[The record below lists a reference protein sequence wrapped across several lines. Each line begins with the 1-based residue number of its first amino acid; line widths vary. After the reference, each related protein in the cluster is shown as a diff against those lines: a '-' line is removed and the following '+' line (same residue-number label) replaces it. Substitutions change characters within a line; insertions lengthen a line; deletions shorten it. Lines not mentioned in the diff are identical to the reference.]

1 MFLVVLHFEKK
12 VIFADKNNSYSVKII
27 IFLPR
32 FRFLKAI
39 MRQYFNWKTYLI
51 IAAMC
56 IVGASLY
63 YTNQLAAKLAD
74 EERKNIGQLVE
85 ALKILNTTEDPTA
98 LQLASLVIEQ
108 NKTIPL
114 ILTDDKGLIVSS
126 INLDSNEVKK
136 TPAYTN
142 DMLARFKELH
152 LPIVFEYSGGKQHV
166 YYGES
171 NLLTQLRY
179 YPYIQLTIIV
189 LFLVI
194 VLIALTSAHR
204 SLQNQVWVGLSKET
218 AHQLGTPLSS
228 IEGWLEL
235 LKDSEENAEAV
246 SEMQKDLD
254 RLKLVADRFGK
265 VGSAPQLEEENLIIR
280 LQNMVDYMQKRAPSK
295 VSIGL
300 TTNVSDVPVNIS
312 GPLFDWVIENLMR
325 NALDAMDGKGEIEV
339 RIQDNKQQVI
349 VDVSDTGKGI
359 LKHQIKKIFDP
370 GFTTKKRGWG
380 LGLSLSKR
388 IIEKYH
394 HGSLFVKQ
402 SELGKG
408 TTFRILLRR

>member
-1 MFLVVLHFEKK
+1 
-12 VIFADKNNSYSVKII
+12 
-27 IFLPR
+27 
-32 FRFLKAI
+32 

-142 DMLARFKELH
+142 EMLARFKELH

-235 LKDSEENAEAV
+235 LKDNEGNAEAV

-300 TTNVSDVPVNIS
+300 TTNNNDVPVNIS

>member
-1 MFLVVLHFEKK
+1 
-12 VIFADKNNSYSVKII
+12 
-27 IFLPR
+27 
-32 FRFLKAI
+32 

-142 DMLARFKELH
+142 EMLARFKELH

-235 LKDSEENAEAV
+235 LKDSEENAESV

-295 VSIGL
+295 VSISL
-300 TTNVSDVPVNIS
+300 TTNNTDVPVNIS

>member
-1 MFLVVLHFEKK
+1 
-12 VIFADKNNSYSVKII
+12 
-27 IFLPR
+27 
-32 FRFLKAI
+32 

-142 DMLARFKELH
+142 EMLARFKELH

-295 VSIGL
+295 VSISL
-300 TTNVSDVPVNIS
+300 TTNNTDVPVNIS

>member
-1 MFLVVLHFEKK
+1 
-12 VIFADKNNSYSVKII
+12 
-27 IFLPR
+27 
-32 FRFLKAI
+32 

-142 DMLARFKELH
+142 EMLARFKELH

-295 VSIGL
+295 VSISL
-300 TTNVSDVPVNIS
+300 TTNNADVPVNIS

>member
-1 MFLVVLHFEKK
+1 
-12 VIFADKNNSYSVKII
+12 
-27 IFLPR
+27 
-32 FRFLKAI
+32 

-142 DMLARFKELH
+142 EMLARFKELH

-300 TTNVSDVPVNIS
+300 TTNSADVPVNIS

>member
-1 MFLVVLHFEKK
+1 
-12 VIFADKNNSYSVKII
+12 
-27 IFLPR
+27 
-32 FRFLKAI
+32 

-142 DMLARFKELH
+142 EMLARFKELH

-300 TTNVSDVPVNIS
+300 TTNASDVPVNIS

-394 HGSLFVKQ
+394 HGSIFVKQ

>member
-1 MFLVVLHFEKK
+1 
-12 VIFADKNNSYSVKII
+12 
-27 IFLPR
+27 
-32 FRFLKAI
+32 
-39 MRQYFNWKTYLI
+39 MRQYFNWKTHLI
-51 IAAMC
+51 IVAMC

-108 NKTIPL
+108 NKTLPL
-114 ILTDDKGLIVSS
+114 ILTDESGVIVSS
-126 INLDSNEVKK
+126 INLDSNKVKK
-136 TPAYTN
+136 SATYTN
-142 DMLARFKELH
+142 EMLARFKELH

-171 NLLTQLRY
+171 NLLIQLRY
-179 YPYIQLTIIV
+179 YPYIQLTIII
-189 LFLVI
+189 LFLAI
-194 VLIALTSAHR
+194 VLIALSSAHR

-235 LKDSEENAEAV
+235 LKDNEQNDEAV

-300 TTNVSDVPVNIS
+300 TTNNNDVPVNIS

>member
-1 MFLVVLHFEKK
+1 
-12 VIFADKNNSYSVKII
+12 
-27 IFLPR
+27 
-32 FRFLKAI
+32 

-114 ILTDDKGLIVSS
+114 ILTDEKGLIVSS
-126 INLDSNEVKK
+126 INLDSNEVKSR
-136 TPAYTN
+136 PGYTKEV
-142 DMLARFKELH
+142 LVKFKELH

-171 NLLTQLRY
+171 NLLIQLRY

-235 LKDSEENAEAV
+235 LKDSEANSEAV
-246 SEMQKDLD
+246 LEMQKDLD

-300 TTNVSDVPVNIS
+300 TTNNTDVPVNIS

>member
-1 MFLVVLHFEKK
+1 
-12 VIFADKNNSYSVKII
+12 
-27 IFLPR
+27 
-32 FRFLKAI
+32 

-126 INLDSNEVKK
+126 INLDSNKIKK
-136 TPAYTN
+136 SSAYTN
-142 DMLARFKELH
+142 EMLARFKELH

-300 TTNVSDVPVNIS
+300 TTNSADVPVNIS

>member
-1 MFLVVLHFEKK
+1 
-12 VIFADKNNSYSVKII
+12 
-27 IFLPR
+27 
-32 FRFLKAI
+32 

-136 TPAYTN
+136 VPAYTN

-300 TTNVSDVPVNIS
+300 TTNASDVPVNIS

>member
-1 MFLVVLHFEKK
+1 
-12 VIFADKNNSYSVKII
+12 
-27 IFLPR
+27 
-32 FRFLKAI
+32 

-142 DMLARFKELH
+142 YMLARFKELH

>member
-1 MFLVVLHFEKK
+1 
-12 VIFADKNNSYSVKII
+12 
-27 IFLPR
+27 
-32 FRFLKAI
+32 

-265 VGSAPQLEEENLIIR
+265 VGSAPQLEEENLIVR

-300 TTNVSDVPVNIS
+300 TTNASDVPVNIS

>member
-1 MFLVVLHFEKK
+1 M
-12 VIFADKNNSYSVKII
+12 
-27 IFLPR
+27 
-32 FRFLKAI
+32 

>member
-1 MFLVVLHFEKK
+1 
-12 VIFADKNNSYSVKII
+12 
-27 IFLPR
+27 
-32 FRFLKAI
+32 

-142 DMLARFKELH
+142 EMLARFKELH

-235 LKDSEENAEAV
+235 LKDSEASAEAV

-300 TTNVSDVPVNIS
+300 TTNNNDVPVNIS

>member
-1 MFLVVLHFEKK
+1 
-12 VIFADKNNSYSVKII
+12 
-27 IFLPR
+27 
-32 FRFLKAI
+32 

>member
-1 MFLVVLHFEKK
+1 
-12 VIFADKNNSYSVKII
+12 
-27 IFLPR
+27 
-32 FRFLKAI
+32 

-51 IAAMC
+51 IVAMC

-108 NKTIPL
+108 NKTLPL
-114 ILTDDKGLIVSS
+114 ILTDESGLIVSS
-126 INLDSNEVKK
+126 INLDSNKVKK
-136 TPAYTN
+136 SATYTN
-142 DMLARFKELH
+142 EMLARFKELH

-171 NLLTQLRY
+171 NLLIQLRY
-179 YPYIQLTIIV
+179 YPYIQLTIII
-189 LFLVI
+189 LFLAI
-194 VLIALTSAHR
+194 VLIALSSAHR

-235 LKDSEENAEAV
+235 LKDNEGNAEAV

-300 TTNVSDVPVNIS
+300 TTNNNDVPVNIS

>member
-1 MFLVVLHFEKK
+1 
-12 VIFADKNNSYSVKII
+12 
-27 IFLPR
+27 
-32 FRFLKAI
+32 

-126 INLDSNEVKK
+126 INLDSNELKK
-136 TPAYTN
+136 TPTYTN
-142 DMLARFKELH
+142 EMLVRFKELH

-300 TTNVSDVPVNIS
+300 TTNASDVPVNIS